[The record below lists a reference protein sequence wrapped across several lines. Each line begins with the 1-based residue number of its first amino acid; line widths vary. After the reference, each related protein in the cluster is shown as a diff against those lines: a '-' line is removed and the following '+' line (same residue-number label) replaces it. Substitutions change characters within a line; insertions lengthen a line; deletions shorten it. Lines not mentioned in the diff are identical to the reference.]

1 MKITGEGRFYW
12 NRVRAAYQQAAGVKG
27 NDRPAKARGEEDSV
41 QLSPDTRFINVL
53 KTRLAGEEDIR
64 STRVEAIR
72 ARLAAGT
79 YNVPAVDVA
88 DAILKEMGW

>member
-1 MKITGEGRFYW
+1 MKITGEGPVSW
-12 NRVRAAYQQAAGVKG
+12 NRVRAAYQQAARVKG
-27 NDRPAKARGEEDSV
+27 NGRPAEARREEDYV

-79 YNVPAVDVA
+79 YNVPAADVA
-88 DAILKEMGW
+88 DAILKEMGR